1 LGRGFGTVLIAD
13 ADAKARTLVADLLAR
28 AGFLAVL
35 SEDGE
40 DALEVGRS
48 EQPELA
54 VLDVALPGISGY
66 EVCRAL
72 KDEFG
77 ERLQVILVSGSRTE
91 PCDRAAGMLIGA
103 DDYVTKPFDPGELL
117 ARVRRC
123 IARAASIEKSAN
135 GGTDPNPFGL
145 SPREQDVLELLGQG
159 LGTAAIAEQLVI
171 GTTTAA
177 THIQRILS
185 KLGAHSRAEAIAIAY
200 REQLIDGVEA
210 HMMVE
215 SLRGPS

>member
-1 LGRGFGTVLIAD
+1 LGREIGTVLVAD
-13 ADAKARTLVADLLAR
+13 ADAKTRTLVADLLAR
-28 AGFLAVL
+28 AGYVAVL

-40 DALEVGRS
+40 EALEVGRN
-48 EQPELA
+48 ERPALA
-54 VLDVALPGISGY
+54 VLDVCLPGISGY
-66 EVCRAL
+66 EVCREL

-91 PCDRAAGMLIGA
+91 PHDRAAGMLIGA

-123 IARAASIEKSAN
+123 VTRAALAEKSAN
-135 GGTDPNPFGL
+135 GRTDSNPSEL
-145 SPREQDVLELLGQG
+145 SPREQDVLALLGQG
-159 LGTAAIAEQLVI
+159 LGTAAIAERLVI
-171 GTTTAA
+171 SSKTVA

-200 REQLIDGVEA
+200 RAQLMDDVEA
-210 HMMVE
+210 HMILE
-215 SLRGPS
+215 SL